1 MNCRMLRNCPCLQV
15 HEAAGDVWA
24 GAVRPH
30 LHHERGHAQ
39 HLPEG
44 GLGQAGILPPQL
56 LLLLVRVSGRGNEDP
71 DNNMISP
78 LKCFLCRILKS
89 LTTILRAKGKIE
101 EYRI

>member
-1 MNCRMLRNCPCLQV
+1 MLRNCPCLQV

-56 LLLLVRVSGRGNEDP
+56 LLLLVRVSGGEMRV
-71 DNNMISP
+71 
-78 LKCFLCRILKS
+78 L
-89 LTTILRAKGKIE
+89 A
-101 EYRI
+101 